1 MLLHW
6 ALGVMVAFSMVT
18 LGVSQSG
25 DGEWGSGDTLD
36 LFSTHNFTQEPRDQ
50 PLDSEAPPDTSSD
63 SDGHSNSCSAYF
75 HTCSTTPRWL
85 RAQKEELSYL
95 RAIQHGNQAVIENL
109 IQYVSAEM
117 GEQRYQ
123 EVILENVAGI
133 KEDHLSCQGIVEKIT
148 DNLETQL
155 EGEALESL
163 AEARKIK
170 EESSAFEDMLRTA
183 EEIANKLETSS
194 KALYVS
200 FTQQLQNTQIVH
212 H

>member
-1 MLLHW
+1 MLLHS
-6 ALGVMVAFSMVT
+6 ALGVMVAISMVT
-18 LGVSQSG
+18 LGCSQSG
-25 DGEWGSGDTLD
+25 DGEWGSGDTPH
-36 LFSTHNFTQEPRDQ
+36 LFSIHNFTLEPRDQ
-50 PLDSEAPPDTSSD
+50 PLDSGAPPETGSD
-63 SDGHSNSCSAYF
+63 SNSDGHSNSCSAFF
-75 HTCSTTPRWL
+75 HTCPTVPRWL

-95 RAIQHGNQAVIENL
+95 RAIQHGNQAVMENL

-133 KEDHLSCQGIVEKIT
+133 KEDHLSCQGVVQKIT

-163 AEARKIK
+163 AEAQKIK
-170 EESSAFEDMLRTA
+170 EESLAFEDMLRTA
-183 EEIANKLETSS
+183 AEIANKLEISS
-194 KALYVS
+194 QALHTS
-200 FTQQLQNTQIVH
+200 FTKQLKKIVH